1 MTKLL
6 LLLHSSLTIS
16 VFSTS
21 ECCFCLNIFPRRTN
35 DKILNSFDRGIRLKL
50 CSPWIFPR
58 QVKNWRRLLGS
69 IFFWSSFVAFFCF
82 WQKSDL
88 TVIFVSLSKFKLIW
102 PWSIAWETFWCK
114 NIDAT
119 LNIGRAYLVQFFSNF
134 VIEKVLWKSSSMIP
148 MKALDHKTNAF
159 EAFK

>member
-6 LLLHSSLTIS
+6 LLQHSSLSIG

-21 ECCFCLNIFPRRTN
+21 GCCFCLNIFSRETH
-35 DKILNSFDRGIRLKL
+35 DKILNSFARGIRLKL
-50 CSPWIFPR
+50 CSPWIFSCE
-58 QVKNWRRLLGS
+58 VEDWKTLLRS
-69 IFFWSSFVAFFCF
+69 IFFCKTFVAFFCF

-88 TVIFVSLSKFKLIW
+88 TAIFVPLSNFKLIW
-102 PWSIAWETFWCK
+102 PCSIALETFWCK
-114 NIDAT
+114 NIDAI

-134 VIEKVLWKSSSMIP
+134 VIGKVLWKSSMIH
-148 MKALDHKTNAF
+148 MKVLKHKIIAC